1 MKVKRLSLF
10 SAVIFLFCLPAISQ
24 NARPQQPP
32 PQQFMFVVSPEVHSD
47 HSATLRL
54 RAPNAKE
61 VQVMFDAQLSQ
72 AMTKDEA
79 QGVWSITT
87 APMEPDYYG
96 YSFLVDGVRMI
107 DPSNHLIKPNFLA
120 PANEVHI
127 PGEGLSW
134 EVSDTPHGIVHH
146 HFYHSKIIGDDRD
159 YYVYT
164 PPDYDAKARTKYPVL
179 YLLHGFSDD
188 ASGWTAVGRA
198 NIILDNLIAQGK
210 AKPMI
215 IVMTLGY
222 GAPEILTRGFGAFR
236 DNGLRDRNFS
246 RYSDALFNEV
256 MPQVESEYHASA
268 KREDRAIAG
277 LSMGGAESLLTGLNN
292 LDKFAWIASFSA
304 GGMPDNF
311 DTDFPKLN
319 ADANKQLNLLW
330 VACGTD
336 DRLIEINRNFRKW
349 LTSKNI
355 QHTDIETPG
364 AHTWPVWRRNLTYL
378 APLLFR

>member
-1 MKVKRLSLF
+1 MKRLSLF
-10 SAVIFLFCLPAISQ
+10 TAVIFLFCLPAISQ

-32 PQQFMFVVSPEVHSD
+32 QFVISPEVHPD
-47 HSATLRL
+47 RTVTLRL

-61 VQVMFDAQLSQ
+61 VQVMFDAQPAQ
-72 AMTKDEA
+72 AMTKDD

-96 YSFLVDGVRMI
+96 YSFMVDGVRTL
-107 DPSNHLIKPNFLA
+107 DASNHLIKPNYLF
-120 PANEVHI
+120 PENEVHI
-127 PGEGLSW
+127 PADGLSW
-134 EVSDTPHGIVHH
+134 EVSYGKHGIVHH
-146 HFYHSKIIGDDRD
+146 HFYHSTIIGDNRD

-164 PPDYDAKARTKYPVL
+164 PPTYDENSTTQYPVL

-198 NIILDNLIAQGK
+198 NVILDNLINQGK

-236 DNGLRDRNFS
+236 DNDLRDRNFS
-246 RYSDALFNEV
+246 RFSEALFKEV
-256 MPQVESEYHASA
+256 MPQVEKDYHVSA

-292 LDKFAWIASFSA
+292 LDKFAYVASFSA

-311 DTDFPKLN
+311 DADFPKLN
-319 ADANKQLNLLW
+319 SDANKQLSLLW

-349 LTSKNI
+349 LASKNI
-355 QHTDIETPG
+355 LHTDIETPG
-364 AHTWPVWRRNLTYL
+364 AHTWPVWRRNLTNL